1 MNKSDPLSI
10 LNEVRRLEI
19 VTRGSVDTLLK
30 GFYKSTFRGRGLE
43 FHQVREYTPEDD
55 FRTIDW
61 NVTARL
67 NAPFVKTFVEERELQ
82 LVLAVDLSASLWYGT
97 GPLSKR
103 ETALRLCA
111 ILAFAAVQH
120 QDRVGLMVFTDR
132 VEYYIPPKR
141 GKAATMRVLRELI
154 KFKPVGKRTNYK
166 PPFQMLSR
174 ILKRRSVL
182 ILVSDFTEPIP
193 MEAASVLAQRH
204 DLVAA
209 VIKDPL
215 EVNFNLPARV
225 AVRDP
230 ESGKV
235 GFLSPGSAAASR
247 KAHEFRENQLWGLT
261 VKGADRID
269 VEAGENVVT
278 ALMRFFKKRIERMG
292 RR

>member
-30 GFYKSTFRGRGLE
+30 GFYKSTFPWKGFGIPPGPG
-43 FHQVREYTPEDD
+43 VPSPEDD

-61 NVTARL
+61 NVTAPPEHSL
-67 NAPFVKTFVEERELQ
+67 REKPSWKSGNFNWS
-82 LVLAVDLSASLWYGT
+82 LAVDLAASIWYGT

-103 ETALRLCA
+103 ETALRLLRDPC
-111 ILAFAAVQH
+111 I
-120 QDRVGLMVFTDR
+120 RRCSTPRPGSGLMVFTDR

-154 KFKPVGKRTNYK
+154 KFQPVGKRTNYK
-166 PPFQMLSR
+166 APFQMLSR

-193 MEAASVLAQRH
+193 MESASVLAQRH

-215 EVNFNLPARV
+215 ETNFKLPARV
-225 AVRDP
+225 AVQDP

-235 GFLSPGSAAASR
+235 GCLSPGSSAALR
-247 KAHEFRENQLWGLT
+247 KANEFRENQLWGLT
-261 VKGADRID
+261 PPRAPIVLTLRRAR
-269 VEAGENVVT
+269 NVVA
-278 ALMRFFKKRIERMG
+278 ALMRVFQKTN
-292 RR
+292 

>member
-1 MNKSDPLSI
+1 MKTSDPLSI

-19 VTRGSVDTLLK
+19 ITRGSVDTLLK
-30 GFYKSTFRGRGLE
+30 GFYKSTFRGKGLE

-55 FRTIDW
+55 VRSIDW

-82 LVLAVDLSASLWYGT
+82 LILAVDLSASLWYGT

-111 ILAFAAVQH
+111 VLAFAAVQH
-120 QDRVGLMVFTDR
+120 QDRVGLYIFTDR
-132 VEYYIPPKR
+132 MEYFIPPKR
-141 GKAATMRVLRELI
+141 GRAATMRVLRELI
-154 KFKPVGKRTNYK
+154 QFKPKGKKTDYK
-166 PPFQMLSR
+166 PAFQMLSKV
-174 ILKRRSVL
+174 LKRRSVL

-193 MEAASVLAQRH
+193 LAQASVLAQRH
-204 DLVAA
+204 DLVA
-209 VIKDPL
+209 VVVKDPL
-215 EVNFNLPARV
+215 ETNLRLPARV

-235 GFLSPGSAAASR
+235 GYLSPSSATALR
-247 KAHEFRENQLWGLT
+247 KAHEFRESQLWSLT
-261 VKGADRID
+261 AQGADRLDIQ
-269 VEAGENVVT
+269 AGENVIPP
-278 ALMRFFKKRIERMG
+278 LMKFFKKRIERLG

>member
-1 MNKSDPLSI
+1 MKSSDPLSI

-19 VTRGSVDTLLK
+19 ITRGSVDTLLK
-30 GFYKSTFRGRGLE
+30 GFYKSTFRGNGLE

-55 FRTIDW
+55 VRSIDW

-82 LVLAVDLSASLWYGT
+82 LILAVDLSASLWYGT

-111 ILAFAAVQH
+111 VLAFAAAQH
-120 QDRVGLMVFTDR
+120 QDRVGLYIFTDR
-132 VEYYIPPKR
+132 MEYFIPPKR
-141 GKAATMRVLRELI
+141 GRAATMRILRELI
-154 KFKPVGKRTNYK
+154 QFKPQGKKTDYK
-166 PPFQMLSR
+166 PAFQMLSKV
-174 ILKRRSVL
+174 LKRRSVL

-193 MEAASVLAQRH
+193 MESASVLAQRH
-204 DLVAA
+204 DLVA
-209 VIKDPL
+209 VVVKDPL
-215 EVNFNLPARV
+215 ETNFRLPARV

-235 GFLSPGSAAASR
+235 GYLSPSSHAALR
-247 KAHEFRENQLWGLT
+247 KANEFRENQLWSLT
-261 VKGADRID
+261 AKGADRMDIQ
-269 VEAGENVVT
+269 AGENVIPP
-278 ALMRFFKKRIERMG
+278 LMKFFKKRIERLG